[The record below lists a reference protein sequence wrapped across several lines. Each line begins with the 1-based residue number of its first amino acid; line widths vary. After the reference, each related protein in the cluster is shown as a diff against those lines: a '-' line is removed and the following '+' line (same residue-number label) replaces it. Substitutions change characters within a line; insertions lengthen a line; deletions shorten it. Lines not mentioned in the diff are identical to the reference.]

1 VSIDTA
7 NLHKSAREAWQL
19 AAKQYGVVSRRQ
31 LLDLGWH
38 PEAIKHR
45 VRNGRLHPV
54 RRGVFAVGRPSLTT
68 HGKWMAAIL
77 ACSPQAVLSHRTAA
91 RLWGFRPGSLPGND
105 DLIDVTVAAH
115 RRLTCTG
122 IRLHRAR
129 SLSEGDRGLR
139 DRIPTT
145 SPLRTLIDLAAVLN
159 ARELETAINEADRV
173 GLVNPDA
180 LRSAT
185 TARSGLRGLAAIRD
199 VLDRRT
205 FRLTDSEL
213 ERRFLLLVDRAGLV
227 RPLTQQ
233 RVNGFRVDFYWP
245 ELRFIV
251 ETDGLRYHRTST
263 QQAKDRKRDQRHA
276 AAGFIVVRFTHAQVT
291 FESQQVIETLRDV
304 IDRQRPKLW
313 GA

>member
-1 VSIDTA
+1 MEFLGVHRHPKPPQPNARGLARSQRSSTGSFRDGNSSNSAGIPKPSSTGFGTA
-7 NLHKSAREAWQL
+7 AFT
-19 AAKQYGVVSRRQ
+19 
-31 LLDLGWH
+31 
-38 PEAIKHR
+38 
-45 VRNGRLHPV
+45 PV

-91 RLWGFRPGSLPGND
+91 RLWGFRPGYLPGND
-105 DLIDVTVAAH
+105 DLIDVTVAAY

-159 ARELETAINEADRV
+159 AGQLETAINEADRV

-180 LRSAT
+180 LRLAT
-185 TARSGLRGLAAIRD
+185 TERSGLRGLAAIRD

-213 ERRFLLLVDRAGLV
+213 ERRFLRLVDRAGLV

-233 RVNGFRVDFYWP
+233 RVNGFQGRLLLA

-251 ETDGLRYHRTST
+251 ETDGLRYHRTPT
-263 QQAKDRKRDQRHA
+263 QQANDRKRDQRHV
-276 AAGFIVVRFTHAQVT
+276 AAGFIAGPFHARAGD
-291 FESQQVIETLRDV
+291 IRGPAGDRDTARS
-304 IDRQRPKLW
+304 D
-313 GA
+313 